1 MTFIDTT
8 QGGTFNITRPW
19 GDTWTDALPVTASCK
34 RRAMRARRP
43 RVRTFCPPNFNR
55 VSGPRSHQQEH
66 AGTNPPHTMIR
77 EVAIRANLVTGANGQ
92 GHAEQTNLAGRA
104 NGRSSTH
111 QENPE
116 VLPRTLQLIRMRRW
130 RGDLLATGGTG
141 VSGLGVISR
150 SQTGGVST
158 LALWCQLL
166 ERAGIP
172 VQLLEWVEVL
182 LEGFQQLGS
191 TVLGGDGTDSKKKKK
206 ESQSMEE
213 QRVMLGG
220 PREEPQSPKVDMDHD
235 VQHQPDDKQGSQVP
249 RRPRNALSKGRML
262 KTFKKTQPNQGVAPE
277 GRCTRHT
284 PRRSPFSAPPAGKRF
299 SWRSDLITHQRIH
312 TGERPYAC
320 SHCEKTFRKRSHLM
334 RHQQV
339 LHSGTKSTQLELG
352 QPPRVLEKKSE
363 SKKEQTPTRQGG
375 GMKNTHAATSKPVA
389 RAKQKTHKC
398 PECGKTFCWRNSLRR
413 HQRNHTGERPYKC
426 PDCGKTFNDF
436 SNLVSHHRIHKG
448 ERPYECPECGECFTQ
463 NSSLSRHRRTHTG
476 EKPFSCSDCGKSF
489 TQKQKLIL
497 HQRIH
502 TGEMPYS
509 CQQCRKTFRT
519 SSHLAT
525 HQQTHAQES
534 SHACLVCGKSFS
546 VGAECLLHQRTH
558 LEEVPVG
565 RGTSPGGDVP
575 RN

>member
-1 MTFIDTT
+1 MGQDFRKSFGRSSNLIRHYV
-8 QGGTFNITRPW
+8 GERPYRCLNC
-19 GDTWTDALPVTASCK
+19 GKGFTMSSMLIEYQETHMEEAPYKFSVCRKSYKEL
-34 RRAMRARRP
+34 
-43 RVRTFCPPNFNR
+43 
-55 VSGPRSHQQEH
+55 RSHQKH
-66 AGTNPPHTMIR
+66 H
-77 EVAIRANLVTGANGQ
+77 V
-92 GHAEQTNLAGRA
+92 EQK
-104 NGRSSTH
+104 
-111 QENPE
+111 
-116 VLPRTLQLIRMRRW
+116 
-130 RGDLLATGGTG
+130 
-141 VSGLGVISR
+141 
-150 SQTGGVST
+150 
-158 LALWCQLL
+158 LL

-182 LEGFQQLGS
+182 LEGLQQLGS
-191 TVLGGDGTDSKKKKK
+191 TILAGDGTDSEKK
-206 ESQSMEE
+206 EPQPMEE
-213 QRVMLGG
+213 HRMMPEG

-249 RRPRNALSKGRML
+249 RKPRKCSFKGTYAEDL
-262 KTFKKTQPNQGVAPE
+262 QEDATQPRSSSRGKVYKCVDCKKIFTW
-277 GRCTRHT
+277 GSSLTRH
-284 PRRSPFSAPPAGKRF
+284 RRIHTGEKPFKCLDCGKSFTQSVVLLRHWRTHTKEKPFLCTTCGKRF

-339 LHSGTKSTQLELG
+339 LHDAGTESTQLEPG
-352 QPPRVLEKKSE
+352 QPPQVLEEKLE
-363 SKKEQTPTRQGG
+363 SKKEQTPMRQGG
-375 GMKNTHAATSKPVA
+375 GMKDTHTATSKPMA

-509 CQQCRKTFRT
+509 CQQCQKTFRT

-525 HQQTHAQES
+525 HQQIHTQEN
-534 SHACLVCGKSFS
+534 SHACLICGKSFS
-546 VGAECLLHQRTH
+546 VGAECVLHQRTH

-565 RGTSPGGDVP
+565 QGASPAGDVT

>member
-1 MTFIDTT
+1 MDRCSSHDHVT
-8 QGGTFNITRPW
+8 QE
-19 GDTWTDALPVTASCK
+19 K
-34 RRAMRARRP
+34 
-43 RVRTFCPPNFNR
+43 
-55 VSGPRSHQQEH
+55 SHQS
-66 AGTNPPHTMIR
+66 
-77 EVAIRANLVTGANGQ
+77 V
-92 GHAEQTNLAGRA
+92 
-104 NGRSSTH
+104 SS
-111 QENPE
+111 P
-116 VLPRTLQLIRMRRW
+116 
-130 RGDLLATGGTG
+130 
-141 VSGLGVISR
+141 
-150 SQTGGVST
+150 
-158 LALWCQLL
+158 
-166 ERAGIP
+166 
-172 VQLLEWVEVL
+172 
-182 LEGFQQLGS
+182 
-191 TVLGGDGTDSKKKKK
+191 GDGTDKEKKK
-206 ESQSMEE
+206 ESQPMEE
-213 QRVMLGG
+213 DRVKLEG
-220 PREEPQSPKVDMDHD
+220 PREEPQNPKVDMDHD
-235 VQHQPDDKQGSQVP
+235 VQHQPDEKRGSQVP
-249 RRPRNALSKGRML
+249 RRPRKCSFKGTYAEDL
-262 KTFKKTQPNQGVAPE
+262 QEDSTQPRSRSRGKVFKCADCKKIFTW
-277 GRCTRHT
+277 GSSLTRH
-284 PRRSPFSAPPAGKRF
+284 RRIHTGEKPFKCLDCGKSFTQSVVLLRHWRTHTKEKPFLCTTCGKRF

-339 LHSGTKSTQLELG
+339 LHDGTESAQPEPG
-352 QPPRVLEKKSE
+352 QPPRVPEEKLE
-363 SKKEQTPTRQGG
+363 SKKEQTPMRQGG
-375 GMKNTHAATSKPVA
+375 GVKDPHAATSKPVA

-398 PECGKTFCWRNSLRR
+398 PECGKTFCWRNSLKR

-509 CQQCRKTFRT
+509 CQQCRKTFRS

-525 HQQTHAQES
+525 HQQIHAQES
-534 SHACLVCGKSFS
+534 SHACVVCGKLFS

-565 RGTSPGGDVP
+565 QGASPGDVKKEEIDQEVP
-575 RN
+575 W